1 MSYVDFGGIVD
12 FGSCLSAK
20 YYIPHINLIFV
31 GETAVHAPYP
41 LGGHVSK
48 HVLVK
53 SLLNLD
59 SRVFKRGDW
68 KLNRQRV
75 VSGGGIN
82 EWDD

>member
-1 MSYVDFGGIVD
+1 MSLCYN
-12 FGSCLSAK
+12 
-20 YYIPHINLIFV
+20 IPYINLIFL

-53 SLLNLD
+53 FLLNLD

-68 KLNRQRV
+68 KLNRQKV
-75 VSGGGIN
+75 VSGG
-82 EWDD
+82 EV